1 MRALHA
7 WNVIREIKN
16 DSSVFVENKSF
27 IKMASNGKFIG
38 AGMKIIWNSADLLT
52 CKCVHATDYF
62 ISI

>member
-1 MRALHA
+1 
-7 WNVIREIKN
+7 VIREIKN